1 MKLAVPPQIHWISS
15 YALLLNK
22 AFVTVGSYSAHHA
35 QVGGTRIVKQ
45 LAYSKHCISLKDKCT
60 NFKASA
66 IIAPPTATYATLP
79 ALIARELEIVRG
91 GLSGGWVTLVAAHKS
106 NTSTNIYKTKV
117 TKNKAS
123 ELF

>member
-1 MKLAVPPQIHWISS
+1 M
-15 YALLLNK
+15 Y
-22 AFVTVGSYSAHHA
+22 
-35 QVGGTRIVKQ
+35 
-45 LAYSKHCISLKDKCT
+45 
-60 NFKASA
+60 NFEPSA
-66 IIAPPTATYATLP
+66 IIAQPTATYATLP

-91 GLSGGWVTLVAAHKS
+91 GLSGGGVTLVAAHKS